1 MEFRESRSQSL
12 GKATALA
19 NRGCFACYSKLL
31 FTVQAGSGDD
41 HMKQPLLD
49 NQRLR
54 IASEYIAAVV
64 LSLLMMCFVLKLWR
78 ADLRVPLHYNGDAL
92 LHAMF
97 VRGIIDNGW
106 FWQNPNLGAPGGLK
120 MYDFPAVD
128 TSAAILLFLISIFS
142 SNAIVV
148 LNLFYLLTFP
158 LIAISSLY
166 VLRHFKLPYVPS
178 LFSSLLYTFL
188 PYHFMRDESHLF
200 LSAYYFIPLVVMVLL
215 WLTSDKVRLRP
226 SLIIC
231 AAVGSTGIYYPFFSC
246 FLFLIAGASSALTRR
261 TLRPLV
267 TAAILT
273 AATFTTVA
281 INLSPS
287 LVYLYRHGT
296 AGVTERNPVGAE
308 IYALKVTQLVLP
320 VSGHRV
326 PALNRLKDSYN
337 KNIDMTETDA
347 AALGFIGTVG
357 FLVLLALLVAPRRTN
372 PLLSDLSILNIFA
385 VLLGTVGGISSLF
398 AILVSAGLRSY
409 NRISIFIAFFSLF
422 AIALGMDQLYRRWVK
437 TRPAQIIFY
446 AVVAVLLMLGV
457 LDQTTRN
464 YIPDYANI
472 KAEFL
477 NDERFVQQVEASV
490 PSSAAIFQLPYIPF
504 PEHPHVN
511 KMVDYDHLRGYL
523 HSNAL
528 YWSYGTMKHRE
539 GDLWLQRVSA
549 LPTEEFLQ
557 TLSLSGFS
565 GIYLD
570 RNGFEDRGAAKEA
583 ELAGALQEQPLVSG
597 NGRLIFFNLA
607 DYTRRLQGR
616 MPEAE
621 WQTRKEE
628 ALHPIMLDWKGGFSG
643 LESGDGK
650 TWRWCSNEGELRIHN
665 TLARPRPVSLEMSFA
680 SGHEQP
686 ADFFLSG
693 LISEQLRVNS
703 SPSFYSKTVTVPPG
717 ESVIGFRSAAKRV
730 DAPLDPRFLVFR
742 VENFKLTEL
751 QK

>member
-1 MEFRESRSQSL
+1 
-12 GKATALA
+12 
-19 NRGCFACYSKLL
+19 
-31 FTVQAGSGDD
+31 
-41 HMKQPLLD
+41 MKQPLLD

-54 IASEYIAAVV
+54 RASEYIAAVV
-64 LSLLMMCFVLKLWR
+64 LCLLLLCFVLKLWR
-78 ADLRVPLHYNGDAL
+78 ADLRFPLHYNGDAL

-97 VRGIIDNGW
+97 IRGIIDNGW
-106 FWQNPNLGAPGGLK
+106 FWQNPFLGAPGGLQ

-128 TSAAILLFLISIFS
+128 TSAAILIWLISLFS
-142 SNAIVV
+142 ANAIVV
-148 LNLFYLLTFP
+148 LNIFYLLTFP
-158 LIAISSLY
+158 LITISSLY
-166 VLRHFKLPYVPS
+166 VFRHFNLPYVPS

-200 LSAYYFIPLVVMVLL
+200 LSAYYSIPLVVMVLL
-215 WLTSDKVRLRP
+215 WLTTEKLRLLP
-226 SLIIC
+226 SIIIC
-231 AAVGSTGIYYPFFSC
+231 VLAGSTGIYYPFFSC
-246 FLFLIAGASSALTRR
+246 FLFLVAGASSALTRR

-287 LVYLYRHGT
+287 LVYLHRHGS
-296 AGVTERNPVGAE
+296 ADVTKRNPVGAE
-308 IYALKVTQLVLP
+308 IYALKLTQLVLP
-320 VSGHRV
+320 VTGHRV
-326 PALNRLKDSYN
+326 GRLNYLKESYN
-337 KNIDMTETDA
+337 KNIDMTESDA

-357 FLVLLALLVAPRRTN
+357 FLVLLALLLDRRRTH
-372 PLLSDLSILNIFA
+372 PLLNDLSILNIFA

-398 AILVSAGLRSY
+398 AALVSAGLRSY
-409 NRISIFIAFFSLF
+409 NRISVFIAFFSLF
-422 AIALGMDQLYRRWVK
+422 AIAMALDQLHRRWIK
-437 TRPAQIIFY
+437 TRRAQIVFY
-446 AVVAVLLMLGV
+446 LVVGVVLLLGV
-457 LDQTTRN
+457 LDQTTRQ
-464 YIPDYANI
+464 YVPDYSGI

-477 NDERFVQQVEASV
+477 NDEQFVQAVEASV
-490 PSSAAIFQLPYIPF
+490 PSQAMIFQLPYVPF

-523 HSNAL
+523 HSEGL
-528 YWSYGTMKHRE
+528 YWSYGAMKNRE

-557 TLSLSGFS
+557 TLSLAGFS

-570 RNGFEDRGAAKEA
+570 RNGYEDHGAAKA
-583 ELAGALQEQPLVSG
+583 ADLSGALQTQPLVSG

-616 MPEAE
+616 YSESE
-621 WQTRKEE
+621 WQSRQEQ
-628 ALHPIMLDWKGGFSG
+628 AIHPLMLDWKGGFSD

-650 TWRWCSNEGELRIHN
+650 TWRWCSNEGELRIYN
-665 TLARPRPVSLEMSFA
+665 TLPRARMVSLEMWFA
-680 SGHEQP
+680 TGHEHP

-693 LISEQLRVNS
+693 LISEQLKVNS
-703 SPSFYSKTVTVPPG
+703 TPGFYSKTVTAPPG
-717 ESVIGFRSAAKRV
+717 ESVISFRSTAKRV
-730 DAPLDPRFLVFR
+730 DAPLDSRFLVFR

>member
-1 MEFRESRSQSL
+1 
-12 GKATALA
+12 
-19 NRGCFACYSKLL
+19 
-31 FTVQAGSGDD
+31 
-41 HMKQPLLD
+41 
-49 NQRLR
+49 
-54 IASEYIAAVV
+54 V
-64 LSLLMMCFVLKLWR
+64 LSLLLMCFVLKLWR
-78 ADLRVPLHYNGDAL
+78 ADLRVPMHYNGDAL

-97 VRGIIDNGW
+97 IRGIIDNGW
-106 FWQNPNLGAPGGLK
+106 FWQNPYLGAPGGLK
-120 MYDFPAVD
+120 LYDFPAVD
-128 TSAAILLFLISIFS
+128 TSAAILLFLLSIFS
-142 SNAIVV
+142 SNAIIV
-148 LNLFYLLTFP
+148 LNIFYFLTFP
-158 LIAISSLY
+158 LIAVSSLY
-166 VLRHFKLPYVPS
+166 VFRHFNLPFAPS
-178 LFSSLLYTFL
+178 LLSSLLNTFL

-215 WLTSDKVRLRP
+215 WLTSDKLRLRP

-231 AAVGSTGIYYPFFSC
+231 VLIGSTGVYYPFFSC
-246 FLFLIAGASSALTRR
+246 FLFLIAGATSALTRR
-261 TLRPLV
+261 ILRPLV

-287 LVYLYRHGT
+287 LVYLYRHGS
-296 AGVTERNPVGAE
+296 AGVTKRSPVGAE

-320 VSGHRV
+320 VTGHRV
-326 PALNRLKDSYN
+326 GRLNHLKYSYN
-337 KNIDMTETDA
+337 KNIEMTESDA

-357 FLVLLALLVAPRRTN
+357 FLVLLALLLDRRRTH
-372 PLLSDLSILNIFA
+372 PLLGDLSVLNIFA

-398 AILVSAGLRSY
+398 AVLVSAGLRSY
-409 NRISIFIAFFSLF
+409 NRISVFIAFFSLF
-422 AIALGMDQLYRRWVK
+422 AIAIGLDQLYRRWIR
-437 TRPAQIIFY
+437 TRYAQIAFY
-446 AVVAVLLMLGV
+446 VVIGLVLLLGV
-457 LDQTTRN
+457 LDQTTRQ
-464 YIPDYANI
+464 YVPDYAAI

-477 NDERFVQQVEASV
+477 NDEQFVQQIEASV
-490 PSSAAIFQLPYIPF
+490 PSRGMIFQLPYVPF

-523 HSNAL
+523 HSEGL

-549 LPTEEFLQ
+549 LPTDELLQ
-557 TLSLSGFS
+557 ALSLAGFS

-570 RNGFEDRGAAKEA
+570 RNGYADDGVAKDA
-583 ELAGALQEQPLVSG
+583 ELAAALQSPPLVSG
-597 NGRLIFFNLA
+597 NNRLIFFNLG

-616 MPEAE
+616 FSDAE

-650 TWRWCSNEGELRIHN
+650 TWRWCSSEGELRIYN
-665 TLARPRPVSLEMSFA
+665 TLARPRTVSLEMWFA

-686 ADFFLSG
+686 DDFFLSG
-693 LISEQLRVNS
+693 LISEQFKVNS
-703 SPSFYSKTVTVPPG
+703 SPSFYSKMITVPPG
-717 ESVIGFRSAAKRV
+717 ESVIAFRSAAKRV

>member
-1 MEFRESRSQSL
+1 LEFKEHDCQVWAKL
-12 GKATALA
+12 PPVA
-19 NRGCFACYSKLL
+19 NRGCFACYSKLI
-31 FTVQAGSGDD
+31 FTVQTGFDD
-41 HMKQPLLD
+41 QMKQPLLD

-54 IASEYIAAVV
+54 RASEYIAAVL
-64 LSLLMMCFVLKLWR
+64 LSLLLMCFVLKLWR

-97 VRGIIDNGW
+97 IRGIIDNGW
-106 FWQNPNLGAPGGLK
+106 FWQNPALGAPGGLK

-128 TSAAILLFLISIFS
+128 TSAAIILFLISLFS

-148 LNLFYLLTFP
+148 LNIFYLLTFP

-166 VLRHFKLPYVPS
+166 VLRHFNLSYGPS

-215 WLTSDKVRLRP
+215 WQTTEKVRLIP
-226 SLIIC
+226 SLVIC

-246 FLFLIAGASSALTRR
+246 FLFLVAGVASALTRR
-261 TLRPLV
+261 RLRPLV
-267 TAAILT
+267 TAAILV

-287 LVYLYRHGT
+287 LVYLYRHGS
-296 AGVTERNPVGAE
+296 AGVTKRDAIGAE
-308 IYALKVTQLVLP
+308 IYGLKVTQLVLP
-320 VSGHRV
+320 VTGHRV
-326 PALNRLKDSYN
+326 PVLNQLKDSYN
-337 KNIDMTETDA
+337 KNIEMTETDA

-357 FLVLLALLVAPRRTN
+357 FLVLLAQLLDRRRLN
-372 PLLSDLSILNIFA
+372 PLLNDLSVLNIFA

-398 AILVSAGLRSY
+398 AVLVSAGLRSY
-409 NRISIFIAFFSLF
+409 NRISVFIAFFSLF
-422 AIALGMDQLYRRWVK
+422 AIALGLDQLYRRWVK
-437 TRPAQIIFY
+437 TRSAQIVFY
-446 AVVAVLLMLGV
+446 AAVAVVLLLGV
-457 LDQTTRN
+457 LDQTTRH
-464 YIPDYANI
+464 YVPDYANI
-472 KAEFL
+472 KTEFL
-477 NDERFVQQVEASV
+477 NDEQFVQQLEASV
-490 PSSAAIFQLPYIPF
+490 PSRAAIFQLPYVPF
-504 PEHPHVN
+504 PEHPPVN

-523 HSNAL
+523 HSNGL
-528 YWSYGTMKHRE
+528 YWSYGTMKNRE

-549 LPTEEFLQ
+549 LPTEELLE

-570 RNGFEDRGAAKEA
+570 RNGYEDHGAAKEA
-583 ELAGALQEQPLVSG
+583 ELAAALQSQPLASA

-616 MPEAE
+616 YPEAE
-621 WQTRKEE
+621 WQTRKEQ
-628 ALHPIMLDWKGGFSG
+628 ALHPLMLDWKGGFSG

-650 TWRWCSNEGELRIHN
+650 TWRWCSSEGELRIYN
-665 TLARPRPVSLEMSFA
+665 TLERPRPVSLEMWFV

-686 ADFFLSG
+686 ADLFLSG
-693 LISEQLRVNS
+693 LISEQLKVNS
-703 SPSFYSKTVTVPPG
+703 TPSFYSKTVTAPPG
-717 ESVIGFRSAAKRV
+717 ESVISFRSTAKRV

-742 VENFKLTEL
+742 IENFKLTEL